1 MQSLVRLLRKSENKI
16 GDCKVG
22 AGHQNPGVLW
32 EQAVRLWGAREVF
45 PQDLPKTP
53 LRHEESSR
61 RVVAPKSING
71 TFPTYQN
78 LGTSNTL
85 ASILHHRLPQAT
97 GIFPGTSAP
106 QEERLHLVCKLLY
119 LQCLTWSL
127 AQGTR

>member
-85 ASILHHRLPQAT
+85 ASFIIDSHRLQVSFLEPQPHKRR
-97 GIFPGTSAP
+97 GFIWFVNCCISSA
-106 QEERLHLVCKLLY
+106 
-119 LQCLTWSL
+119 
-127 AQGTR
+127 